1 MRLVT
6 RRSDLRCLVMT
17 AIYVGFGYVALVL
30 DPPLW
35 LRIFGISAVLWA
47 GYSLVQYLWCVRRW
61 RRVGNRLEIPTL
73 RDRGRHIIVEEGTEL
88 NIVDYGFSRMLH
100 IGAAFEKGTNHMAM
114 NLFVSGRDLRRWV
127 A

>member
-1 MRLVT
+1 MRLVS

-17 AIYVGFGYVALVL
+17 PIYIGFGYVALARAA
-30 DPPLW
+30 PPL
-35 LRIFGISAVLWA
+35 LRFGSAVIALIA
-47 GYSLVQYLWCVRRW
+47 GYALVQYLCCVRRW

-88 NIVDYGFSRMLH
+88 NVVDYGFSKMLH
-100 IGAAFEKGTNHMAM
+100 IGQPFKEGTRQLAM